1 MYCIQCNIL
10 LFCSFLIRSL
20 VTQTK
25 VLTVGVIVKMYKRT
39 CLLVSAHSIVSI
51 IVCKKTA
58 FLWSSAVLRH
68 RKIAQDDNE

>member
-1 MYCIQCNIL
+1 MKYITIL
-10 LFCSFLIRSL
+10 FVLDTLIGN
-20 VTQTK
+20 TNKK